1 MKDICQAL
9 FEYLIGYKPLT
20 EKIDKRLY
28 PIVLPQDAP
37 TPSVVYAPVL
47 ANYDS
52 ALQGDTG
59 YVRQTVQFV
68 CHAGTFKQ
76 SRELSR
82 IVKRALQDYKG
93 DMCGLNIQAVFI
105 KSDYEYNGNTS
116 LKFDT
121 EEYMSSIEFEF
132 QYNEERDAPPNHS

>member
-1 MKDICQAL
+1 MKDICQAVY
-9 FEYLIGYKPLT
+9 E
-20 EKIDKRLY
+20 RLCSEANISRYVCDRIY
-28 PIVLPQDAP
+28 PIVLPEDAP
-37 TPSVVYAPVL
+37 LPAIVYTPVL

-59 YVRQTVQFV
+59 FVRQTIQFV
-68 CHAGTFKQ
+68 CHDTTYKK

-82 IVKRALQDYKG
+82 KVKRVFQDYHG

-105 KSDYEYNGNTS
+105 KSDYEYNGNTA

-121 EEYMSSIEFEF
+121 DEYMASIEFEF
-132 QYNEERDAPPNHS
+132 HFNEERDAPPKY

>member
-1 MKDICQAL
+1 MKDICQAVY
-9 FEYLIGYKPLT
+9 E
-20 EKIDKRLY
+20 RLCSEANISRYVCDRIY
-28 PIVLPQDAP
+28 PIVLPEDAP
-37 TPSVVYAPVL
+37 LPAIVYTPVL

-59 YVRQTVQFV
+59 FVRQTIQFV
-68 CHAGTFKQ
+68 CHDTTYKK

-82 IVKRALQDYKG
+82 KVKRVFQDYHG

-105 KSDYEYNGNTS
+105 KSDYEYNGNTA

-121 EEYMSSIEFEF
+121 DEYMSSIEFEF
-132 QYNEERDAPPNHS
+132 HFNEERDAPPKY

>member
-1 MKDICQAL
+1 MKDICQAVY
-9 FEYLIGYKPLT
+9 E
-20 EKIDKRLY
+20 RLCSDAYISRYVCGRIY
-28 PIVLPQDAP
+28 PIVLPEDAP
-37 TPSVVYAPVL
+37 LPAIVYTPVL

-59 YVRQTVQFV
+59 FVRQTIQFV
-68 CHAGTFKQ
+68 CHDTTYKK

-82 IVKRALQDYKG
+82 KVKRVFQDYHG

-105 KSDYEYNGNTS
+105 KSDYEYNGNTA

-121 EEYMSSIEFEF
+121 DEYMSSIEFEF
-132 QYNEERDAPPNHS
+132 HFNEEQDAPPKY

>member
-1 MKDICQAL
+1 MKDIFQAAYEHL
-9 FEYLIGYKPLT
+9 CNNQAIQAKVQGRIFPV
-20 EKIDKRLY
+20 
-28 PIVLPQDAP
+28 VLPQEEPLPAIVYSP
-37 TPSVVYAPVL
+37 TM

-59 YVRQTVQFV
+59 YVRQTIQFV
-68 CHAGTFKQ
+68 CHERTFKLARQ
-76 SRELSR
+76 LSR
-82 IVKRALQDYKG
+82 LVKKAFQDYKG
-93 DMCGLNIQAVFI
+93 DMCGLEIQAVFI

-132 QYNEERDAPPNHS
+132 HFNEK

>member
-1 MKDICQAL
+1 MKDICQAVYEQL
-9 FEYLIGYKPLT
+9 CSDANISRYVCGRI
-20 EKIDKRLY
+20 Y
-28 PIVLPQDAP
+28 PIVLPEDAP
-37 TPSVVYAPVL
+37 LPAIVYTPVL

-59 YVRQTVQFV
+59 YVRQTIQFV
-68 CHAGTFKQ
+68 CHDTTYKK

-82 IVKRALQDYKG
+82 KVKRVFQDYHG

-105 KSDYEYNGNTS
+105 KSDYEYNGNTA

-121 EEYMSSIEFEF
+121 DEYMSSIEFEF
-132 QYNEERDAPPNHS
+132 HFNEEQDAPPKY

>member
-1 MKDICQAL
+1 MKDICQAVY
-9 FEYLIGYKPLT
+9 E
-20 EKIDKRLY
+20 RLCSDANISRYVCGRIY
-28 PIVLPQDAP
+28 PIVLPEDAP
-37 TPSVVYAPVL
+37 LPAIVYTPVL

-59 YVRQTVQFV
+59 FVRQTIQFV
-68 CHAGTFKQ
+68 CHDTTYKK

-82 IVKRALQDYKG
+82 KVKRVFQDYHG

-105 KSDYEYNGNTS
+105 KSDYEYNGNTA

-121 EEYMSSIEFEF
+121 DEYMSSIEFEF
-132 QYNEERDAPPNHS
+132 HFNEEQDAPTKN

>member
-9 FEYLIGYKPLT
+9 YEYLSLHKGIT
-20 EKIDKRLY
+20 DKVKDRIY
-28 PIVLPQDAP
+28 PIMLPQNAILP
-37 TPSVVYAPVL
+37 AIVYAPVL

-68 CHAGTFKQ
+68 CHDTTFRKARQ
-76 SRELSR
+76 LSR
-82 IVKRALQDYKG
+82 MVKTALQDFHG
-93 DMCGLNIQAVFI
+93 NMCGVEIQAVFI
-105 KSDYEYNGNTS
+105 KTDYEFNGNTA

-121 EEYMSSIEFEF
+121 EEYMSSLEFEIHF
-132 QYNEERDAPPNHS
+132 NEEGE

>member
-1 MKDICQAL
+1 MKDICQAVY
-9 FEYLIGYKPLT
+9 EYLCSRKEITARVKDR
-20 EKIDKRLY
+20 IY
-28 PIVLPQDAP
+28 PIILPQSAP
-37 TPSVVYAPVL
+37 LPAIVYAPVL

-68 CHAGTFKQ
+68 SHDTTYKKT
-76 SRELSR
+76 RELSR
-82 IVKRALQDYKG
+82 LIKKALQDYKG

-105 KSDYEYNGNTS
+105 KSDYEYNGNTA

-121 EEYMSSIEFEF
+121 EEYMSSIEFEIK
-132 QYNEERDAPPNHS
+132 YKEK